1 MPQVLTF
8 LQNFHKSMHCS
19 FGDKANAQL
28 PHLVC
33 PLWQSA
39 DRMFV
44 TRPGEEPPTLGQ
56 NIPETDAARSA
67 RRSGPPRGDFDPDN
81 IYTFTLNTSI
91 VDLPNWQ
98 VSMRDLT
105 HSSTFLIWQLA
116 HPRGRL
122 STCR

>member
-1 MPQVLTF
+1 
-8 LQNFHKSMHCS
+8 
-19 FGDKANAQL
+19 
-28 PHLVC
+28 
-33 PLWQSA
+33 
-39 DRMFV
+39 MFRFV
-44 TRPGEEPPTLGQ
+44 ALFA
-56 NIPETDAARSA
+56 AARLAAAAPKSPREATDEKLIVSA
-67 RRSGPPRGDFDPDN
+67 QKFVDEIQWAPADGRR
-81 IYTFTLNTSI
+81 LVMI